1 MMGRRKVEQA
11 VLLYEFSLEKHVPAN
26 HPLRASDRFVELG
39 ELRRALAAFYST
51 MGRPS
56 IDPELM
62 IRMLVI
68 GYCFG
73 IRSERRLCEEAHL
86 NISLASLGGHS
97 LSTPV
102 SAFALSATCARHS
115 ACFVGPQV
123 RHDQEL
129 YRAVVL
135 LYGRDTGRRN
145 EGRRLNEFTGRR
157 RAAGVRFFP
166 HSRSKTPRQLAAS
179 WPIRGTGAG
188 AGTIADVEAL
198 D

>member
-1 MMGRRKVEQA
+1 
-11 VLLYEFSLEKHVPAN
+11 
-26 HPLRASDRFVELG
+26 
-39 ELRRALAAFYST
+39 
-51 MGRPS
+51 
-56 IDPELM
+56 M

-123 RHDQEL
+123 RHDQEM

-145 EGRRLNEFTGRR
+145 E
-157 RAAGVRFFP
+157 AAAQRIYRTTT
-166 HSRSKTPRQLAAS
+166 SRGSTLLSSFA
-179 WPIRGTGAG
+179 I
-188 AGTIADVEAL
+188 
-198 D
+198 